1 MSLKLLV
8 SKELGKPK
16 VMLMLLLL
24 NKNIINSLK
33 MRRTKLELPDGFK
46 NLEVSFTTH
55 QLLTNMDF
63 INHLPKAKK
72 RKNPQLFHILHHN
85 HTNKRKNHL
94 RVY

>member
-46 NLEVSFTTH
+46 NLEVSFMTH
-55 QLLTNMDF
+55 LLSRNTVSSPKKKEKRKKVAKLSHSP
-63 INHLPKAKK
+63 HLNLIKK
-72 RKNPQLFHILHHN
+72 RKNP
-85 HTNKRKNHL
+85 
-94 RVY
+94 

>member
-1 MSLKLLV
+1 MSSKLLV
-8 SKELGKPK
+8 SKELGKPP

-55 QLLTNMDF
+55 QLLRNTVSSPKKKKKRKKVVKLSHSPHLNL
-63 INHLPKAKK
+63 INK
-72 RKNPQLFHILHHN
+72 RKNP
-85 HTNKRKNHL
+85 
-94 RVY
+94 